1 MEDIMKP
8 NYKNPGLPIKER
20 VEDLLSRMT
29 VEEKVAQMTQVSV
42 NMVSAEEADV
52 YAEKG
57 IGSFLHSLGDTTRR
71 LKQIASNTRLGIPL
85 IFGIDAIHGH
95 SLHNGCTMYPSQLG
109 VSCSWDEEKIHEMGK
124 ITAREAAEEGLHWL
138 FSPVL
143 CVGRDLRWG
152 RIDETF
158 GEDPYLIGE
167 LGYSIIRGYQS
178 ENLAAACAKHYLGY
192 GESVGARDSYD
203 SQISDRK
210 IRECFLPPF
219 KRAVEAESMTF
230 MVGYESIDGL
240 PMSAN
245 RKFLR
250 DVLKDELGFA
260 GFSVTD
266 WCNIEGLHAR
276 QFVAN
281 DLRDASKIAVEAGN
295 DMSMNSLGFMEHVID
310 MAKSGELDMKYIDDS
325 VRRILAVKF
334 KLGLFDGIEQ
344 RIPHGC
350 TACEEHI
357 TACKT
362 LTDECPVLLE
372 NNGILPLGSKYKK
385 IAVIGPN
392 ADNVKAQYGDWTYF
406 SHPDANPN
414 AVPKEELYTMLRGIK
429 TVFSDAEVRYTRGC
443 DVMDPTDQ
451 NIEEAVALA
460 NDSDVVVAVLGDCL
474 DQNGESKDR
483 CNLEIT
489 GAQLDLLKQ
498 LKATGKPVV
507 VILVNGK
514 PLCIGEVRDNCDA
527 LLETFN
533 SGAYGGL
540 SAAKI
545 LRGDCNPEGKLTISF
560 PRNAG
565 QIPVYYNQ
573 YAGWHSNPKT
583 GGYCDCPPDAL
594 YPFGYGLSYNNY
606 TYANMQVS
614 KTTVT
619 PDDTI
624 EVSVDITNNGGR
636 DGNEIV
642 QLYVNDKV
650 SSVCTPVK
658 QLRGFQRAFIK
669 AGQTVTVTIPLSVSD
684 LWIVNREEE
693 YIVEAGEFEL
703 MIGKSS
709 LDRDLLTQTIRCTE
723 TRRLSSSC

>member
-1 MEDIMKP
+1 MTQK
-8 NYKNPGLPIKER
+8 YKDPTLPVAER
-20 VEDLLSRMT
+20 VEDLLSLMT

-42 NMVSAEEADV
+42 NIVSEEEANA

-57 IGSFLHSLGDTTRR
+57 IGSFLHSLGETTKR
-71 LKQIASNTRLGIPL
+71 LKKIAANTRLGIPL

-109 VSCSWDEEKIHEMGK
+109 VSCSWDREKIHEMGK

-167 LGYSIIRGYQS
+167 LGYAIIRGYQS

-210 IRECFLPPF
+210 VRECFLPPF
-219 KRAVEAESMTF
+219 KRAVDADSLTF
-230 MVGYESIDGL
+230 MVGYESIDGV

-250 DVLKDELGFA
+250 DVLKGELGFD
-260 GFSVTD
+260 GFAVTD
-266 WCNIEGLHAR
+266 WCNIEGLHVR
-276 QFVAN
+276 QFVAH
-281 DLRDASKIAVEAGN
+281 DLREASKIAVEAGN

-310 MAKSGELDMKYIDDS
+310 MAKNGELNMQDIDDS
-325 VRRILAVKF
+325 VRRILTVKF
-334 KLGLFDGIEQ
+334 KLGLFDDIED
-344 RIPHGC
+344 RIPYGC
-350 TACEEHI
+350 TACTEHI
-357 TACKT
+357 DACKS

-372 NNGILPLGSKYKK
+372 NNGLLPLGDQYKK

-392 ADNVKAQYGDWTYF
+392 ADNVKSQYGDWTYF
-406 SHPDANPN
+406 SHPDWHPD
-414 AVPKEELYTMLRGIK
+414 AVPTEELYTMLQGIR
-429 TVFSDAEVRYTRGC
+429 TVFKDADVRYARGC
-443 DVMDPTDQ
+443 DVINPKDQ
-451 NIEEAVALA
+451 NIDEAVALA
-460 NDSDVVVAVLGDCL
+460 EDSDVVIAVLGDCL
-474 DQNGESKDR
+474 EQNGEAKDR

-489 GAQLDLLKQ
+489 GAQIELLKQ

-514 PLCIGEVRDNCDA
+514 PLCIEEIKENCDA

-533 SGAYGGL
+533 SGSYGGL

-545 LRGDCNPEGKLTISF
+545 LHGDLNPEGKLTISF

-573 YAGWHSNPKT
+573 YTGWHSNMHT

-594 YPFGYGLSYNNY
+594 YAFGYGLSYNDY
-606 TYANMQVS
+606 TYSNMKIS

-624 EVSVDITNNGGR
+624 NVQVDVTNNGNR

-650 SSVCTPVK
+650 SSVCTPKK
-658 QLRGFQRAFIK
+658 QLHGFARVLIK
-669 AGQTVTVTIPLSVSD
+669 AGETKTVTIPLAIAD
-684 LWIVNREEE
+684 LWIVNHSEE
-693 YIVEAGEFEL
+693 YLVEAGDFEV

-709 LDRDLLTQTIRCTE
+709 LDDDLLKKTISCTE
-723 TRRLSSSC
+723 TRRLFPMQKNH